1 MSGNTYYIPHIGY
14 WAAFPEKAH
23 YAYIADPASFFDS
36 TTLNGTSSEKYTGI
50 WECGIV
56 PSPET
61 VREGKI
67 NVGVWKDASG
77 VRRNSKYRTTTTSGE
92 TTTTTEEIK
101 GGDSTADTVKGKCY
115 GNGTD
120 NAVLA
125 YVIEENSST
134 YYIETAQMR

>member
-1 MSGNTYYIPHIGY
+1 MSGKPYYIPHIGY

-36 TTLNGTSSEKYTGI
+36 TTLDGTSSEKYTGI

-67 NVGVWKDASG
+67 NVGVWKNASG
-77 VRRNSKYRTTTTSGE
+77 VRRNSKYIVTTTSNGN
-92 TTTTTEEIK
+92 TTTTETEK
-101 GGDSTADTVKGKCY
+101 GGDSEANTTWGKCY

-125 YVIEENSST
+125 YVIAENSST